1 MCTLNEGY
9 TKYCSFLGYYHDCKD
24 AFQQGQ
30 TCSGVYTIK
39 PEGRASTM
47 FSALALP
54 PFDVYCDMESD
65 GGGWTVFQH
74 RMDGNLNFYLDWK
87 DYVRGFGELNGEFW
101 LGLSKIHRLTTSST
115 NLRVELADFDGDVRY
130 AEYTV
135 FQVGDSD
142 SKYTLTV
149 SGYHGNAGDALVRH
163 SGSPFSTRDRDN
175 DAYSGHCAQLYKGA
189 WWYVNCH
196 DSNLN
201 GLYLY
206 GHHPSYADGVN
217 WHQWKDYHYSLK
229 VTVMKLRRR

>member
-1 MCTLNEGY
+1 
-9 TKYCSFLGYYHDCKD
+9 
-24 AFQQGQ
+24 
-30 TCSGVYTIK
+30 
-39 PEGRASTM
+39 M

-65 GGGWTVFQH
+65 GGGWTVFQR

-87 DYVRGFGELNGEFW
+87 DYVRGFGELNDEFW
-101 LGLSKIHRLTTSST
+101 LGLSKMHRLTTSST

-135 FQVGDSD
+135 FQAGDSD

-217 WHQWKDYHYSLK
+217 WRQWKNYHYSLK